1 MNYLEVCIRY
11 MRGAKSIKD
20 WNYRRAVVKQKVLPY
35 GVKYW
40 RAIAFEI
47 DARGLIKDVKI
58 VNGWR

>member
-1 MNYLEVCIRY
+1 